1 MNRLSVD
8 SVLKKIF
15 YFYAD
20 KTGLY
25 HNDFKLASSH
35 YTNFCVVFLLYCWY
49 LIRPSE
55 LWIGLLELWSWK
67 NA

>member
-1 MNRLSVD
+1 MD

-25 HNDFKLASSH
+25 DNDSNLASSH
-35 YTNFCVVFLLYCWY
+35 YTNFCVVFLLYCSHNS
-49 LIRPSE
+49 RE

>member
-25 HNDFKLASSH
+25 HNDFNLASSH
-35 YTNFCVVFLLYCWY
+35 YTNW
-49 LIRPSE
+49 ITDGSE
-55 LWIGLLELWSWK
+55 VSSALPAVS
-67 NA
+67 